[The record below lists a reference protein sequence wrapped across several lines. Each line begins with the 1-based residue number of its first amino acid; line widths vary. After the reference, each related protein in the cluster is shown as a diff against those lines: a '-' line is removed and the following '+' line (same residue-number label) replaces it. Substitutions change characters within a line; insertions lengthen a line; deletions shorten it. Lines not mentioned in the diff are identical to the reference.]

1 MKKTIETVTAR
12 TTLGGDGIVRVRMHP
27 NTTEDGTSAREN
39 IAALTE
45 ICGGKKRPL
54 LIDMAGSQG
63 ATHDARLQYSGE
75 AMSRTITVAGMLVTT
90 PITKVVGRFFV
101 SLNKPLHLLQLF
113 SSEPEAVEW
122 LRQYRQ

>member
-1 MKKTIETVTAR
+1 MKKTIDTKTAR
-12 TTLGGDGIVRVRMHP
+12 TTLGDDGIVRVRMRP
-27 NTTEDGTSAREN
+27 NTTEDCDSAREN

-75 AMSRTITVAGMLVTT
+75 AMSRNISAEAMLVTT
-90 PITKVVGRFFV
+90 PVTKVVGRFFV
-101 SLNKPLHLLQLF
+101 SLNKPRHLLRLF
-113 SSEPEAVEW
+113 SSEPEAVAW